1 MATLGIISLRLDFLP
16 LLPTQIL
23 LANFLSDAPLLS
35 ISTDNVD
42 KEELTKPKRWD
53 IKYIEKFT
61 VTFGGISSIFDFA
74 TIIIL
79 FYVLGA
85 NPLILFYGVLHANLQ
100 FQQIFRTGWF
110 LESVLSEIIV
120 TFAIRTRKRF
130 YKSKPGKI
138 LLITSI
144 IIALLTIWLIYSP
157 FGYLF
162 EFVPLVDWLLIAIG
176 IILIAYFSIVE
187 ILKSRLMKK
196 E

>member
-1 MATLGIISLRLDFLP
+1 
-16 LLPTQIL
+16 

-42 KEELTKPKRWD
+42 KEELAKPKRWD
-53 IKYIEKFT
+53 IKYISRFSY
-61 VTFGGISSIFDFA
+61 VFGGISSVFDFI
-74 TIIIL
+74 TIFIL
-79 FYVLGA
+79 VYALSA
-85 NPLILFYGVLHANLQ
+85 NPAL
-100 FQQIFRTGWF
+100 FRTGWF
-110 LESVLSEIIV
+110 LESVLSEIMV

-144 IIALLTIWLIYSP
+144 ITALLTIWLIYSP